1 MSQVG
6 TQVGGIALPL
16 LAVSVLGAGELEMGL
31 LATLEAVA
39 VLPVLLSPLLRMRD
53 LPRLLD
59 EHADR
64 PG

>member
-1 MSQVG
+1 M
-6 TQVGGIALPL
+6 GGIALPL

-39 VLPVLLSPLLRMRD
+39 VLPVLLRPLLRMRH

>member
-39 VLPVLLSPLLRMRD
+39 VLPVLLSPLLRMRH
-53 LPRLLD
+53 LTRLLD

>member
-53 LPRLLD
+53 LPRHLD
-59 EHADR
+59 EPADR